1 MGIEVAIA
9 ASVASG
15 LAGAYGQMQG
25 AAAARRAGAFSQS
38 MANREATILEQ
49 QAVTARELGD
59 YSAWQFM
66 DQFEETQDAT
76 TVAFLKNGVDL
87 EGTPLDVLAEN
98 AGNAEIQRQAILW
111 NADLQSKQIADS
123 AVLRRMEGQ
132 LAVMKSRQVAQAAR
146 GKAFGSL
153 LSSAGRAGELYA
165 RV

>member
-9 ASVASG
+9 ASVAGG
-15 LAGAYGQMQG
+15 LLGAYGQMQG
-25 AAAARRAGAFSQS
+25 AAAAQRAGAFSQS

-87 EGTPLDVLAEN
+87 E
-98 AGNAEIQRQAILW
+98 
-111 NADLQSKQIADS
+111 
-123 AVLRRMEGQ
+123 
-132 LAVMKSRQVAQAAR
+132 
-146 GKAFGSL
+146 
-153 LSSAGRAGELYA
+153 
-165 RV
+165 